1 MEGVDSILA
10 VFCAVVQVQLTLYS
24 AGVQMYIVH
33 VCTICS
39 GPSAFVDSK
48 GGSSVGP
55 QDGGLCYL
63 YNVGASVHR
72 QFTFV
77 KNAERR
83 NLC

>member
-1 MEGVDSILA
+1 M
-10 VFCAVVQVQLTLYS
+10 VQLTVYS
-24 AGVQMYIVH
+24 VGVEMYI

-55 QDGGLCYL
+55 QDGGLYYL
-63 YNVGASVHR
+63 HNVEASVHR

-77 KNAERR
+77 EMLNGGTLAELRSEYILF
-83 NLC
+83 LCR